1 MNKPLKIKK
10 RKKKLGS
17 YPYLTVVFSITL
29 SLFVI
34 GLFALVF
41 LHGKKLSTV
50 IRENLELHVYLD
62 KNLSPDMMD
71 SLQNAIASKPFVL
84 KKKGKAQIE
93 YISQKEAAK
102 RFIKETGEDFSAVL
116 TENPLRPSLVVK
128 ISSKYFEETKMK
140 KISEEIK
147 SMTGVFEVDYPV
159 NLIDTINR
167 NIKIIAL
174 IMLSF
179 SLILLFATYLLIN
192 NTIKLALYSQR
203 FLIRSMQLVG
213 AKRSFI
219 QGPFLLHA
227 TFQGFFSGIIAAG
240 LLFLLQQY
248 TYREIPELSQL
259 GETKN
264 IAIVFGAL
272 IAAGIFIGLI
282 SSFRAVNKYLKM
294 SLDELY

>member
-1 MNKPLKIKK
+1 MNKPVKIKK

-41 LHGKKLSTV
+41 LHGKKLSTL

-62 KNLSPDMMD
+62 KNLSEEKMD
-71 SLQNAIASKPFVL
+71 VLKKELSLRPYVL
-84 KKKGKAQIE
+84 KKKGKAQIQ
-93 YISQKEAAK
+93 YISQKEATEK
-102 RFIKETGEDFSAVL
+102 FIKETGEDFSSVL

-128 ISSKYFEETKMK
+128 ISSSYFEENKMK
-140 KISEEIK
+140 TIAEEVK
-147 SMTGVFEVDYPV
+147 DMTGVFEVDYPT

-167 NIKIIAL
+167 NIKIIAV

-240 LLFLLQQY
+240 LLFLLLQY
-248 TYREIPELSQL
+248 AYREIPELFLL
-259 GETKN
+259 GETKS
-264 IAIVFGAL
+264 IAILFGAL
-272 IAAGIFIGLI
+272 IAAGILIGLI